1 MGAVSLCCNECNSS
15 YLTGTMCLL
24 AGASEMMII
33 HRYHPIVAEDD
44 NNSGDI
50 RLAVVDASPAPA
62 PASAPVPAQGIWHA
76 YTASYRR
83 RW

>member
-1 MGAVSLCCNECNSS
+1 M
-15 YLTGTMCLL
+15 YLL
-24 AGASEMMII
+24 AGASEMMIV

-62 PASAPVPAQGIWHA
+62 SAPVPAQGIWHA
-76 YTASYRR
+76 HTESGGRGGTVQSVSIDNK
-83 RW
+83 